1 MSNRKQCAGWARL
14 KVGVPLALGLLVA
27 TAMPTWAAPAAIPV
41 TNVACGPNAATNLI
55 SAIMAAN
62 ALAPAPQILSLNPCN
77 YVLTASLT
85 DAPDELYGATGTP
98 VIANTIAIR
107 GNGATISRS
116 ATASSSDPFR
126 ILTVGPLAQLS
137 IDSVTIKGG
146 IAGCAGSSATWCS
159 GTPSVDAFG
168 GGIGVVGGNLGVYG
182 ATLIGNTATC
192 GTVTA
197 CKSAAGGAIGAQDDA
212 AGDPSVVLIT
222 DSTLDHNTA
231 SCADTAAADKCKM
244 AAGGAADATNSDLHV
259 LRSQFH
265 DNSASCIDTGTGK
278 KCKDAFGGALD
289 VGKAPDEVT
298 VSDSEF
304 DHNSVTSDQA
314 AGGGAITILKAASTL
329 ANNLIQR
336 NAATSTGTTPG
347 TGGIGGGLLIEA
359 AQKFA
364 NSITGGTV
372 EQNTAIGGYSG
383 GGGGIAAGANLSL
396 ADVSV
401 NDNSAT
407 GAGLVEGGGV
417 VSTDSLRAVRTHI
430 DNNSVSGGE
439 SVGGGVAAAGSV
451 VLENGSVSNNYAN
464 GSSEVVGGGLYLAA
478 ATASLVDEQVSWNS
492 VKNPVVAVGGGIFAE
507 SSTVIVQRGR
517 MEGNK
522 ATSST
527 SGEGLGGGVYT
538 AGGRF
543 AALGGTQIVDNS
555 ASGPG
560 AAGGGI
566 YNAGLAEVDPPSAV
580 YGNNPDQCAPAGS
593 VVGC

>member
-1 MSNRKQCAGWARL
+1 MSNRKQCAGWSRL
-14 KVGVPLALGLLVA
+14 KVGVPLAVGLLVA
-27 TAMPTWAAPAAIPV
+27 TTMPTWAVPAAIPV
-41 TNVACGPNAATNLI
+41 TDVACGPNAATNLI
-55 SAIMAAN
+55 NAITAAN
-62 ALAPAPQILSLNPCN
+62 LAAPNPQILSLHPCN

-98 VIANTIAIR
+98 VITNTIAIR

-146 IAGCAGSSATWCS
+146 VAGCAGSSATWCS

-182 ATLIGNTATC
+182 STLIGNTATC

-231 SCADTAAADKCKM
+231 SCADTVAADKCKM

-259 LRSQFH
+259 LRSKFD

-278 KCKDAFGGALD
+278 KCNDAFGGALD

-304 DHNSVTSDQA
+304 DHNSVTSDQT
-314 AGGGAITILKAASTL
+314 AGGGAITVLKAASTL

-336 NAATSTGTTPG
+336 NAATSTGTL
-347 TGGIGGGLLIEA
+347 TGQGIGGGLLIEA

-372 EQNTAIGGYSG
+372 GQNTATGGFVS
-383 GGGGIAAGANLSL
+383 GGGGIAALANLSL

-401 NDNSAT
+401 NDNSAN
-407 GAGLVEGGGV
+407 GAGVVEGGGV
-417 VSTDSLRAVRTHI
+417 ISADLLRAVRTHI

-439 SVGGGVAAAGSV
+439 NVGGGVAAAGSV
-451 VLENGSVSNNYAN
+451 VLENGSVEYNHTN
-464 GSSEVVGGGLYLAA
+464 GSSEDAGGGLYLIG
-478 ATASLVDEQVSWNS
+478 ATVSLVDEQVSWNS
-492 VKNPVVAVGGGIFAE
+492 IKDPFLALGGGIYADD
-507 SSTVIVQRGR
+507 SAVIVQRGR
-517 MEGNK
+517 MEGNRV
-522 ATSST
+522 TSST
-527 SGEGLGGGVYT
+527 SGEGLGGGVFT
-538 AGGRF
+538 TIGRF
-543 AALGGTQIVDNS
+543 AALGGTQIHDNS
-555 ASGPG
+555 ANGPG

-566 YNAGLAEVDPPSAV
+566 YNYLGLAEVDPPSTV
-580 YGNNPDQCAPAGS
+580 YSNNPDQCAPAGS